1 MHSELKKLPI
11 GIQSFQDIIEKGFL
25 YVDKTKYINNLLV
38 SGKGAYFLS
47 RPRRFGKSLLVST
60 LEAIFKNKRHLFK
73 GLWLDSSEY
82 VWEEFPVIKIDMST
96 VSKKTNLTLDQ
107 ALKEAVNDNAIFEG
121 ISLEDKEPERMFQL
135 LIRALAK
142 KYNQQ
147 VVILID
153 EYDDP
158 IIKHINDPEMANK
171 NREVLQDFY
180 KIMKAEDAN
189 LRFVFLTGISKFA
202 KTSIF
207 SGLNNLLNI
216 SMSDKYAN
224 LLGYTQEELESYF
237 PEYISEL
244 AESHSLS
251 VNKILSKIK
260 FWYNGYRFS
269 KAENK
274 VYNPFSCLL
283 LFETKEFINH
293 WFATGTP
300 TFLIELIKRSSLDL
314 QSFEDLIEIPE
325 YNLNVYDV
333 ESLPLIPIMF
343 DAGYL
348 TVVQQSLMGN
358 DIIYGLSYPNY
369 EVKNSLIS
377 GLLSEFSEKNSG
389 SISPELLQISRA
401 IIANDLEK
409 FFSLLKS
416 YFASIPYDLI
426 PKKELNEKYFQ
437 LIFYLLMRVTSFRVN
452 TEDRTNLG
460 RIDLVLESDTD
471 IYLFE
476 LKVNSSATA
485 ALEQIKEK
493 KYYEKY
499 LHMPVVKLDSSSET
513 AIKDAQDKAVHII
526 GLNLSLEERNIT
538 EYLVERV

>member
-25 YVDKTKYINNLLV
+25 YVDKTKYINNLLA

-82 VWEEFPVIKIDMST
+82 VWEEFPVIKIDMSS
-96 VSKKTNLTLDQ
+96 VSKKTNLTLNQ
-107 ALKEAVNDNAIFEG
+107 ALKEAVNDNAILEG

-158 IIKHINDPEMANK
+158 IIKHINDPEMAGK

-251 VNKILSKIK
+251 VNEILSKIK

-283 LFETKEFINH
+283 LFEKKEFINH

-300 TFLIELIKRSSLDL
+300 TALIDLIKRDGTELEDFENTVKLRQTDL
-314 QSFEDLIEIPE
+314 ESYE
-325 YNLNVYDV
+325 VA
-333 ESLPLIPIMF
+333 SLPLIPILY

-348 TVVQQSLMGN
+348 TIRGFSARN
-358 DIIYGLSYPNY
+358 DIAVYTLGYPNF
-369 EVKNSLIS
+369 EVKNSFI
-377 GLLSEFSEKNSG
+377 N
-389 SISPELLQISRA
+389 
-401 IIANDLEK
+401 
-409 FFSLLKS
+409 SLL
-416 YFASIPYDLI
+416 
-426 PKKELNEKYFQ
+426 
-437 LIFYLLMRVTSFRVN
+437 
-452 TEDRTNLG
+452 
-460 RIDLVLESDTD
+460 
-471 IYLFE
+471 
-476 LKVNSSATA
+476 
-485 ALEQIKEK
+485 
-493 KYYEKY
+493 
-499 LHMPVVKLDSSSET
+499 
-513 AIKDAQDKAVHII
+513 
-526 GLNLSLEERNIT
+526 
-538 EYLVERV
+538 